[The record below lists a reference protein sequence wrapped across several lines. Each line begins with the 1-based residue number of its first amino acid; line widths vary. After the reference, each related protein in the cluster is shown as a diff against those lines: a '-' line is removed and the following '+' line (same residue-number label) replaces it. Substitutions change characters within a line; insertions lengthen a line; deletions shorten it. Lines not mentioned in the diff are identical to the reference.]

1 MNRTAYAMMF
11 TALLIFNVNAVQAE
25 DALPVI
31 ERQVVKVS
39 AILAETVLISIPRA
53 ALTSR
58 NGVPGVFVV
67 ENDEAR
73 FRMVRPGKIGIEQLE
88 ILSGL
93 FGNETL
99 ILGELELVHDGSPIK
114 ISIKKSAV
122 KK

>member
-1 MNRTAYAMMF
+1 MVMF
-11 TALLIFNVNAVQAE
+11 TALLIFNVNTVQAV
-25 DALPVI
+25 DTLPVI
-31 ERQVVKVS
+31 ERQAVKVS
-39 AILAETVLISIPRA
+39 AILGGTVLISIPRA

-73 FRMVRPGKIGIEQLE
+73 FRMVRPGKIGIEQSE

-114 ISIKKSAV
+114 VSIKKSAV